1 MPKTGFRMEL
11 MGRIHSHVLGKSILG
26 FKGLFLARTDGKTQT
41 LLDCAVVGEDGD
53 NPDRP
58 RGMSKEQVGKQYSKD
73 RASDS
78 HGQTRINEY
87 SMDKQ
92 TKLREMVAYAIKKGQ
107 RFDYL
112 LVDSQVYMQGTRT
125 FY

>member
-1 MPKTGFRMEL
+1 
-11 MGRIHSHVLGKSILG
+11 
-26 FKGLFLARTDGKTQT
+26 
-41 LLDCAVVGEDGD
+41 
-53 NPDRP
+53 
-58 RGMSKEQVGKQYSKD
+58 MSKEQMGKQHSKD

-78 HGQTRINEY
+78 HGQTHVNEY

-112 LVDSQVYMQGTRT
+112 LVDSWFTCKELVDFIKRRHFNCHLLGMIKMGV
-125 FY
+125 FF